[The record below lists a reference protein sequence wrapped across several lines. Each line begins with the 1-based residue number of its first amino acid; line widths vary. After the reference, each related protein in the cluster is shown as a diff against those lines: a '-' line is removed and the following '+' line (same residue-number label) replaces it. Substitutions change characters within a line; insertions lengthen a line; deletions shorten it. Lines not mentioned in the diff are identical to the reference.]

1 MLKLIIIFF
10 IIFSYNYKSFSNE
23 IVQDRNGN
31 YFLMKSDGTFEKLP
45 KPKQGNKYIIK
56 KKKITKQKKVTK
68 RKKIFTQPEKKARH
82 RTNTGFR

>member
-1 MLKLIIIFF
+1 MLKLIILFF
-10 IIFSYNYKSFSNE
+10 LFYSYNYKSFSDE

-56 KKKITKQKKVTK
+56 KKKVTKKKKKFSPNQKKRLEQGPILVTDN
-68 RKKIFTQPEKKARH
+68 E
-82 RTNTGFR
+82 

>member
-1 MLKLIIIFF
+1 MLKLIILFF
-10 IIFSYNYKSFSNE
+10 LSYLYSYNSVSDE

-56 KKKITKQKKVTK
+56 KKKVIKKK
-68 RKKIFTQPEKKARH
+68 KKIFTQPEKKART
-82 RTNTGFR
+82 RTNTGYR

>member
-1 MLKLIIIFF
+1 MLKLIILFF
-10 IIFSYNYKSFSNE
+10 LFYSYNYKSFSDE

-56 KKKITKQKKVTK
+56 KKNVTK
-68 RKKIFTQPEKKARH
+68 KKKKIFNQQEKTARP
-82 RTNTGFR
+82 RPNTGYR

>member
-1 MLKLIIIFF
+1 MLKLIILFF
-10 IIFSYNYKSFSNE
+10 LFYSYNHNSFSDE

-56 KKKITKQKKVTK
+56 KKKVIKKK
-68 RKKIFTQPEKKARH
+68 KKIFTQPEKKART
-82 RTNTGFR
+82 RTNTGYR

>member
-10 IIFSYNYKSFSNE
+10 IIFSYNYKSFSDE

-45 KPKQGNKYIIK
+45 KPKKGHKYIIK
-56 KKKITKQKKVTK
+56 KKKITKK
-68 RKKIFTQPEKKARH
+68 KKIFTQPEKKARR

>member
-1 MLKLIIIFF
+1 MLKLIILFF
-10 IIFSYNYKSFSNE
+10 LFYSYNYKSFSDE

-56 KKKITKQKKVTK
+56 KKKVTK
-68 RKKIFTQPEKKARH
+68 KKKKIFTQPEKKARR
-82 RTNTGFR
+82 RTNTGYR

>member
-1 MLKLIIIFF
+1 MLKLIILFF
-10 IIFSYNYKSFSNE
+10 LFYSYNYKSFSDE

-56 KKKITKQKKVTK
+56 KKKVTK
-68 RKKIFTQPEKKARH
+68 KKKKIFTQPEKKARK
-82 RTNTGFR
+82 RTNTGYR

>member
-1 MLKLIIIFF
+1 MLKLIILFF
-10 IIFSYNYKSFSNE
+10 LFYSYNYKSFSDE

-56 KKKITKQKKVTK
+56 KKKFNIKK
-68 RKKIFTQPEKKARH
+68 KKIFTQPEKKART
-82 RTNTGFR
+82 RTNTGDR

>member
-10 IIFSYNYKSFSNE
+10 VIFSYNYKSFSDE

-56 KKKITKQKKVTK
+56 KKKVTK
-68 RKKIFTQPEKKARH
+68 KKRIFTQPEKNARR
-82 RTNTGFR
+82 RTNTGVN